1 MKNHFRPV
9 AMIGLL
15 ALVVTGGL
23 VAQTTYDLPTG
34 KTLTVINQ
42 LPETLSPYFDDTF
55 LTDRL
60 GNREPAFDYRV
71 GASASGGA
79 LQFVI
84 MIPEYFPE
92 TPPTDIFDRPFEPN
106 SRRLLPTAIP
116 ERYMMPLQR
125 WYANAWDAMPDDLKR
140 ALLDYRLSYFAIFQK
155 DSHWLMFQGERSPSG
170 LPKVTQPIISTD
182 PQYGEVQIWG
192 DRSGYFS
199 TVQRALDQGFYPLDP
214 PVDQVTGDRNTSWLV
229 YEFFDALPEEE

>member
-9 AMIGLL
+9 AMLGLL
-15 ALVVTGGL
+15 VLAVTGGV

-42 LPETLSPYFDDTF
+42 LPETLSPYFDDSV
-55 LTDRL
+55 LADRL

-71 GASASGGA
+71 GASISGDA

-92 TPPTDIFDRPFEPN
+92 TPPTDIFDRPFVPN

-140 ALLDYRLSYFAIFQK
+140 AVLDFRLDYFAIFQK
-155 DSHWLMFQGERSPSG
+155 ENHWLMFNGERSSSG
-170 LPKVTQPIISTD
+170 LPKVTQPIVSTD

-199 TVQRALDQGFYPLDP
+199 SVQRALDQGFYPLDP
-214 PVDQVTGDRNTSWLV
+214 AVDRVTGERNTSWLV
-229 YEFFDALPEEE
+229 YKFFDALPEEE